1 MKRSTHILFGSLGMA
16 HFVVAIA
23 LLPVVAFA
31 AGYGFFLNL
40 VILPGLTWLGILGWR
55 LLRPNESLCT
65 ALRFTHLVLAPCA
78 AFLVYSG
85 FLFLDGAERSA
96 QARGTYADAFG
107 VIALVMGFLA
117 GGLSIVSLCVSY
129 SSAFKETT
137 SAEQSVPAG
146 RWRHNTVL
154 PEFSRS
160 TKGGRD
166 VGRVIRWTLRCL
178 ALAHYALSMVL
189 LLLAA
194 WWTFCSVRV
203 LLYVSHS
210 TIWTD
215 LTTSLIMAAVNA
227 GPLAGL
233 GVWMMILG
241 RRTWRGHPGL
251 RTALTVTHG
260 ILLLP
265 GILTS
270 AVGLYAL
277 REAAQSASRG
287 GGLLGPIGIFPLA
300 IGVGVVALATGSIVL
315 ALSVLPAQKETQGE
329 GNTAG

>member
-1 MKRSTHILFGSLGMA
+1 MERSAHITLDSLGVA
-16 HFVVAIA
+16 HFAVAIA

-31 AGYGFFLNL
+31 ASYGFFLIL

-55 LLRPNESLCT
+55 LLRPNESLRT

-78 AFLVYSG
+78 AFLVYHG

-96 QARGTYADAFG
+96 QAGGRYAVAFG

-117 GGLSIVSLCVSY
+117 GGLSIVSLCVSC
-129 SSAFKETT
+129 SSRFKETT
-137 SAEQSVPAG
+137 AAGKPAPAG
-146 RWRHNTVL
+146 GGRHDTAL
-154 PEFSRS
+154 LELSRS
-160 TKGGRD
+160 AKGDRE
-166 VGRVIRWTLRCL
+166 VGRVMRWTIRCL
-178 ALAHYALSMVL
+178 ALAHYAFGMVL

-194 WWTFCSVRV
+194 WWTFCSFRV
-203 LLYVSHS
+203 LPYMSHG
-210 TIWTD
+210 TIWTN
-215 LTTSLIMAAVNA
+215 LPIVLGITAVQA

-241 RRTWRGHPGL
+241 RRTWRGHPSL
-251 RTALTVTHG
+251 RTALTLTHG

-270 AVGLYAL
+270 AIGLYAL
-277 REAAQSASRG
+277 RAAARSAARG

-300 IGVGVVALATGSIVL
+300 IGVGVVILAAGSIVL
-315 ALSVLPAQKETQGE
+315 ALTVVPSPKVTQ
-329 GNTAG
+329 